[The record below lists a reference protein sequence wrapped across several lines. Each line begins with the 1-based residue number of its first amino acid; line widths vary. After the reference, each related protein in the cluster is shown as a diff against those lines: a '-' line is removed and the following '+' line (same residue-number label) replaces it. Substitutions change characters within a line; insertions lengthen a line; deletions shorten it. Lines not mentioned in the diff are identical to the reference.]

1 MKAAVFYG
9 PRDIRTEE
17 VKTPKLETGD
27 VLVKVRA
34 CGICGSDLHTY
45 RLGQFPDLGLPIE
58 SGGRIMGHEY
68 SGEVVE
74 INGQVEG
81 LKVGD
86 RITTAGAGA
95 NAEYLRLSA
104 ARLGTIVQVPP
115 EVSYEEA
122 ATNEPLATSLH
133 AVNLARPAD
142 QETIVIMG
150 AGIIGLGVLQ
160 VLKTLSSA
168 RVAAVDLSDKRLAMA
183 QKLGADIIINAA
195 REDPYRKML
204 EITGESGLSFM
215 EVPAGRVDTVFD
227 CAGCTAEFEG
237 TPALQQALSM
247 VRENGKVILVAVFEK
262 PLQIDHNLIMRK
274 GTSLLGSWAWTPEEF
289 AQAMELMRSAK
300 VDRKPL
306 ITHEFPLDRARE
318 AYETQLK
325 TEEAIKVLIKP

>member
-9 PRDIRTEE
+9 PRDIRFEE
-17 VKTPKLETGD
+17 VAKPKIGNDE
-27 VLVKVRA
+27 VLLRVRA

-74 INGQVEG
+74 INGEAEG
-81 LKVGD
+81 LRVGD
-86 RITTAGAGA
+86 RITTAAGGA
-95 NAEYLRLSA
+95 NAEYLRLA
-104 ARLGTIVQVPP
+104 ATRLRAIVHIPP

-142 QETIVIMG
+142 EETIVIMG

-160 VLKTLSSA
+160 VLKTQSSA
-168 RVAAVDLSDKRLAMA
+168 RVAVVDLSDKRLAMA
-183 QKLGADIIINAA
+183 QNLGADIIINAG
-195 REDPYRKML
+195 REDPYQKML
-204 EITGESGLSFM
+204 EITGEREISFM
-215 EVPAGRVDTVFD
+215 AVPSGGVDTVFD
-227 CAGCTAEFEG
+227 CAGCTADFEG

-247 VRENGKVILVAVFEK
+247 VRENGKVVLVAVFEK

-289 AQAMELMRSAK
+289 AQAMELMRSGK

-306 ITHEFPLDRARE
+306 ITHEFPLDRASE

-325 TEEAIKVLIKP
+325 AEEAIKVLLKP

>member
-9 PRDIRTEE
+9 PRDIRFEE
-17 VKTPKLETGD
+17 VAKPKIGKGD
-27 VLVKVRA
+27 VLLRVRA

-45 RLGQFPDLGLPIE
+45 RLGQFLDLGLPIE

-74 INGQVEG
+74 IGGEVEG
-81 LKVGD
+81 LRVGD
-86 RITTAGAGA
+86 RITTAAGGA
-95 NAEYLRLSA
+95 NAEYLRLA
-104 ARLGTIVQVPP
+104 ATRLRVVVHIPP

-133 AVNLARPAD
+133 AVDLAKPAD
-142 QETIVIMG
+142 EETIVIMG

-160 VLKTLSSA
+160 VLRTQSSA
-168 RVAAVDLSDKRLAMA
+168 RVAVVDLSDKRLAMA
-183 QKLGADIIINAA
+183 QKLGADIIINAG
-195 REDPYRKML
+195 REDPYQKML
-204 EITGESGLSFM
+204 EITGERAISFM
-215 EVPAGRVDTVFD
+215 AVPVGGVDTVFD
-227 CAGCTAEFEG
+227 CAGCTADFEG

-247 VRENGKVILVAVFEK
+247 VRENGKVVLVAVFEK

-289 AQAMELMRSAK
+289 AQAMELMRSGK

-306 ITHEFPLDRARE
+306 ITHEFPLERAKE

-325 TEEAIKVLIKP
+325 AEEAIKVLLKP